1 MFRGVG
7 LIFQM
12 SMYPFASGVE
22 FEVIFQPLSAFE
34 TLHGDG

>member
-1 MFRGVG
+1 MLREVG

-12 SMYPFASGVE
+12 PLYPFTTGVG